1 MAAQTM
7 SALTTRFSSA
17 LRSLALVALA
27 LVLSFGLTACSG
39 AKAKA
44 PTLSADDIADVAAYV
59 ESMSQ
64 KGWA

>member
-1 MAAQTM
+1 MAAQSM
-7 SALTTRFSSA
+7 SALITRLSSA

-44 PTLSADDIADVAAYV
+44 PTLSAEDIAII
-59 ESMSQ
+59 
-64 KGWA
+64 